1 MTVAKKI
8 IAQNAIKKTN
18 KKIID
23 EYYIKYIIRQEINN
37 KPDRITRLIEN
48 EILVILDLCLI

>member
-1 MTVAKKI
+1 ATSPVLFFSVVSG
-8 IAQNAIKKTN
+8 NF
-18 KKIID
+18 D
-23 EYYIKYIIRQEINN
+23 LQETNN